1 MRIVDLLMYFS
12 ANQWWETNSY
22 YKRIKFYIVSVIL
35 CICFT
40 YLLTDACIGACVC
53 GFWIDPGS
61 SLGRMRLLTEQGA
74 ELLNKQLSLE
84 SELQKQN
91 TLQRELQ
98 ERTKSASL
106 RPDELSSQQL
116 STLFRESHCLVF
128 DSF

>member
-1 MRIVDLLMYFS
+1 
-12 ANQWWETNSY
+12 
-22 YKRIKFYIVSVIL
+22 
-35 CICFT
+35 
-40 YLLTDACIGACVC
+40 
-53 GFWIDPGS
+53 
-61 SLGRMRLLTEQGA
+61 MRLLTEQGA